1 MLTFQSETL
10 PIPIEQRLGIV
21 MSVELERGSLTLLH
35 RNGVCSHLTADPSL
49 LVGLRSG
56 GPVLAQ
62 VEGAIVRTLRRL

>member
-10 PIPIEQRLGIV
+10 PSPIEQRLGIV
-21 MSVELERGSLTLLH
+21 MSADPEQGRLTLLH
-35 RNGVCSHLTADPSL
+35 RDGACSHLTADPSL